1 MIDEEYEFHPEAAID
16 LEDIWEFIADDNAA
30 AADRVVADI
39 LDTIEGLAPFPH
51 LRLPPPRSDHASLT
65 VYE

>member
-1 MIDEEYEFHPEAAID
+1 MIDEECEFHPEAAID
-16 LEDIWEFIADDNAA
+16 LEDIWEFIADDNPA

-51 LRLPPPRSDHASLT
+51 
-65 VYE
+65 